1 MFFTTSGQFSFLPIN
16 STTKTSLLFTKV
28 AFQNLHFW
36 LKPKSTIITFT
47 QLLPV
52 YVSTLL
58 LKNKMTV
65 VAACGYLQGLRPS
78 PPNTDE
84 WPHPWRPRSAQASG
98 GWQWPSVRSQQS
110 IRIIIDNKSIF
121 IKGNRG
127 INELNATYVPSILRC
142 KSIIQ

>member
-36 LKPKSTIITFT
+36 LKPMSTS
-47 QLLPV
+47 LLSLNFYQYTHPHF
-52 YVSTLL
+52 L
-58 LKNKMTV
+58 LKNKMTA
-65 VAACGYLQGLRPS
+65 VAACGDVQGPPS
-78 PPNTDE
+78 SLPNTDE
-84 WPHPWRPRSAQASG
+84 WPHPWRPRSARASG